1 MPKPVVE
8 PKGSTGRKLDRRA
21 VMRTALVVGGVSALA
36 GPAAAASQAGAATRP
51 EAPVVAEREWAR
63 ALARHIANQ
72 LPEAV
77 RQVPDLGLTE
87 AQVET
92 LRRVFQNTLVTNMG
106 CEVPPG

>member
-1 MPKPVVE
+1 MPKPNDE
-8 PKGSTGRKLDRRA
+8 PKRSAGSKLDRRA

-36 GPAAAASQAGAATRP
+36 GAAAAAPQEAA
-51 EAPVVAEREWAR
+51 VVAEREWAR

-77 RQVPDLGLTE
+77 RQLPDLRLTE
-87 AQVET
+87 EQVEE

-106 CEVPPG
+106 CEVPPS

>member
-21 VMRTALVVGGVSALA
+21 MMRTALVVGGASALA
-36 GPAAAASQAGAATRP
+36 GPAVAAAQDTRP
-51 EAPVVAEREWAR
+51 VAPVVAEREWAR
-63 ALARHIANQ
+63 ALARHISNQ

-77 RQVPDLGLTE
+77 RQLPELQLTAE
-87 AQVET
+87 QVA
-92 LRRVFQNTLVTNMG
+92 LLQRVFQNTLVTNMG

>member
-8 PKGSTGRKLDRRA
+8 PKGSASRKLDRRA
-21 VMRTALVVGGVSALA
+21 MMRTALAVGGVSALA
-36 GPAAAASQAGAATRP
+36 APAVAASQTATRP
-51 EAPVVAEREWAR
+51 EAAVLAEREWAR
-63 ALARHIANQ
+63 VLARHVANQ

-77 RQVPDLGLTE
+77 RQLPDLQLTD
-87 AQVET
+87 AQVQE